1 MYDTLMEVNHAML
14 GDIPLFMTG
23 RAIKTT
29 AGAYLSQFASLHV
42 SVMTNILGSS
52 KYRTKGNRYVFQTV
66 SGCYALRVYEFAT
79 AALKSRMAAFEE
91 HKEDHGWAYCG
102 DYCHLEEVS
111 FKDTWKLECGWNAG
125 YIRTCTTWFPIFCET
140 SPSVD
145 SANTCQ
151 RNHYNEVQKQTVSFW
166 QNWLAP
172 IPIWLNAVVLMQQ
185 IEVHNEGGDIE
196 FDCSAI

>member
-1 MYDTLMEVNHAML
+1 MYDSLMEVNHAML
-14 GDIPLFMTG
+14 GDISLFMTG
-23 RAIKTT
+23 RAINTT

-66 SGCYALRVYEFAT
+66 SECYALRVYEFAT

-91 HKEDHGWAYCG
+91 HEEDHGWMYCG
-102 DYCHLEEVS
+102 EHCHLQTAS

-125 YIRTCTTWFPIFCET
+125 YTTSCTTWFPIECVT
-140 SPSVD
+140 SPSID
-145 SANTCQ
+145 SAKTCKQ
-151 RNHYNEVQKQTVSFW
+151 NHYNEVQKQTVSFW
-166 QNWLAP
+166 QNWLVP

-185 IEVHNEGGDIE
+185 IEVHNEGGHIE